1 MQRIGESP
9 EWDNIAR
16 LISNIRTLNANAR
29 QEGKVETRPLLDHSQ
44 LTGENLEEMGVI
56 DRGAPRLTVKALEHC
71 GRCDEGWIR
80 IEDTRNC
87 VKLCPYCEIPRRK
100 AKRLNDL
107 ELPADALDMNLRRYE
122 WDTPQQEQAVT
133 RLLNHIL
140 NPQQP
145 HSPSAFM
152 WGSPGNGKTSLLY
165 SVARWGCFKGKRVT
179 FTSHT
184 KLMNSIK
191 DTWGEKNAKDP
202 LRRWLDTCDVLLLDE
217 LGGLGGKGHHSTWYT
232 TTTTEIIGAMY
243 ERWAGGKLSILMTS
257 NLSPASVAKMFDRNA
272 AIMSRLNAM
281 FDAPIQ
287 MIGDDR
293 RQRNSQEL
301 KAWGL

>member
-16 LISNIRTLNANAR
+16 LITNIRKLNANAR
-29 QEGKVETRPLLDHSQ
+29 QEGQVEPRPLLDHSQ
-44 LTGENLEEMGVI
+44 LTGENLEEMDVV
-56 DRGAPRLTVKALEHC
+56 DRGAPRLTVKELEHC

-107 ELPADALDMNLRRYE
+107 ELPADALDMHLRQYE

-133 RLLNHIL
+133 RLLNHIV

-165 SVARWGCFKGKRVT
+165 SVARWGCFKGQRVT

-217 LGGLGGKGHHSTWYT
+217 LGGLGGKGNHSTWYT

-257 NLSPASVAKMFDRNA
+257 NLSPAQVAKMFDRNA

-281 FDAPIQ
+281 FGAPIQ
-287 MIGDDR
+287 MVGDDR
-293 RQRNSQEL
+293 RQRNTQEL

>member
-29 QEGKVETRPLLDHSQ
+29 QEGKVESRPLLDHSQ

-133 RLLNHIL
+133 RLLNHIV

-217 LGGLGGKGHHSTWYT
+217 LGGLGGKGNHSTWYT

-281 FDAPIQ
+281 FGAPIQ

>member
-56 DRGAPRLTVKALEHC
+56 DRGAPRLTVKTLEHC

-133 RLLNHIL
+133 RLLNHIV

-165 SVARWGCFKGKRVT
+165 SVARWGCFRGKRVT

-217 LGGLGGKGHHSTWYT
+217 LGGLGGKGNHSTWYT

-257 NLSPASVAKMFDRNA
+257 NLSPVSVAKMFDRNA

-281 FDAPIQ
+281 FGAPIQ

>member
-133 RLLNHIL
+133 RLLNHIV

-217 LGGLGGKGHHSTWYT
+217 LGGLGGKGNHSTWYT

-281 FDAPIQ
+281 FGAPIE
-287 MIGDDR
+287 MVGDDR

>member
-133 RLLNHIL
+133 RLLNHIV

-281 FDAPIQ
+281 FGAPIQ
-287 MIGDDR
+287 MTGDDR

>member
-29 QEGKVETRPLLDHSQ
+29 QEGKVESRPLLDHSQ

-122 WDTPQQEQAVT
+122 WDTPQQEASVT
-133 RLLNHIL
+133 RLLNHIV

-217 LGGLGGKGHHSTWYT
+217 LGGLGGKGNHSTWYT

-257 NLSPASVAKMFDRNA
+257 NLSPVSVAKMFDRNA

-281 FDAPIQ
+281 FGAPIQ

>member
-133 RLLNHIL
+133 RLLNHIV

-217 LGGLGGKGHHSTWYT
+217 LGGLGGKGNHSTWYT

-257 NLSPASVAKMFDRNA
+257 NLSPANVAKMFDRNA

-281 FDAPIQ
+281 FGAPIE
-287 MIGDDR
+287 MVGDDR

>member
-29 QEGKVETRPLLDHSQ
+29 QEGKVESRPLLDHSQ

-122 WDTPQQEQAVT
+122 WDTPQQEASSHPT
-133 RLLNHIL
+133 T
-140 NPQQP
+140 QP
-145 HSPSAFM
+145 HRQPSTATLTEHVHV
-152 WGSPGNGKTSLLY
+152 G
-165 SVARWGCFKGKRVT
+165 
-179 FTSHT
+179 
-184 KLMNSIK
+184 I
-191 DTWGEKNAKDP
+191 TWQWQD
-202 LRRWLDTCDVLLLDE
+202 L
-217 LGGLGGKGHHSTWYT
+217 T
-232 TTTTEIIGAMY
+232 TLQCCSMGM
-243 ERWAGGKLSILMTS
+243 L
-257 NLSPASVAKMFDRNA
+257 
-272 AIMSRLNAM
+272 
-281 FDAPIQ
+281 
-287 MIGDDR
+287 
-293 RQRNSQEL
+293 QR
-301 KAWGL
+301 

>member
-133 RLLNHIL
+133 RLLNHIV

-217 LGGLGGKGHHSTWYT
+217 LGGLGGKGNHSTWYT

-243 ERWAGGKLSILMTS
+243 ERWAGGKLSIIMTS

-281 FDAPIQ
+281 FGAPIE
-287 MIGDDR
+287 MVGDDR

>member
-122 WDTPQQEQAVT
+122 WDTPQQEASVT
-133 RLLNHIL
+133 RLLNHIV

-217 LGGLGGKGHHSTWYT
+217 LGGLGGKGNHSTWYT

-257 NLSPASVAKMFDRNA
+257 NLSPANVAKMFDRNA

-281 FDAPIQ
+281 FGAPIE
-287 MIGDDR
+287 MVGDDR

>member
-29 QEGKVETRPLLDHSQ
+29 QEGKVEARPLLDHSQ

-133 RLLNHIL
+133 RLLNHIV

-145 HSPSAFM
+145 HSPSTFM

-217 LGGLGGKGHHSTWYT
+217 LGGLGGKGNHSTWYT

-243 ERWAGGKLSILMTS
+243 ERWAGGKLSVIMTS

-281 FDAPIQ
+281 FGAPIQ

>member
-56 DRGAPRLTVKALEHC
+56 DRGAPRLTVKTLEHC

-133 RLLNHIL
+133 RLLNHIV

-217 LGGLGGKGHHSTWYT
+217 LGGLGGKGNHSTWYT

-281 FDAPIQ
+281 FGAPIQ